1 MKMSIE
7 AAMEIWKA
15 GGGVAA
21 SEWQERSGYSRGGP
35 IYRRRPTPVFCK
47 EMERSEVESWIATGL
62 HDTITS
68 FYKDVLDRVSKRFL
82 KVRKLIVVSDPVGL
96 VNACREAE
104 KPEPRFD
111 ALADRWDVGT
121 TIASQKVWKAEGLK
135 AKEAETNLDLPGL
148 GPWAA
153 FVKKSLAPVPALG
166 S

>member
-1 MKMSIE
+1 MKTSIE

-21 SEWQERSGYSRGGP
+21 SEWQERAGWRARGP
-35 IYRRRPTPVFCK
+35 VYRRRPTPAFCR
-47 EMERSEVESWIATGL
+47 EMERREVEHNCLSAVGTVATY
-62 HDTITS
+62 
-68 FYKDVLDRVSKRFL
+68 YKDILDRVAKRFP

-104 KPEPRFD
+104 MPEPRFD
-111 ALADRWDVGT
+111 ALADRWDVGNT
-121 TIASQKVWKAEGLK
+121 VASQKVWTAE
-135 AKEAETNLDLPGL
+135 AVTETNLDLPGL

-153 FVKKSLAPVPALG
+153 FVKKRLAPVPALG